1 MSALAF
7 SRTDDS
13 RSSDK
18 GLATEAACTTSSRTG
33 VNRIVQVAAG
43 VHTHPGSS
51 RSSRSNSRGATQ
63 GAAKAA
69 RRLGGRRAASVIGTG
84 LRLAKMEGME

>member
-1 MSALAF
+1 
-7 SRTDDS
+7 
-13 RSSDK
+13 
-18 GLATEAACTTSSRTG
+18 
-33 VNRIVQVAAG
+33 VAAG